1 MRKSR
6 ASFWRLLDTA
16 EVGLPLSGVRG
27 GVERS
32 DDTVSLEVRG
42 TGIGRVF
49 EEGEENDAGLPVTQS
64 DDPRSGGHFGVGTS
78 KAPPGPA
85 REGSR
90 IIIHVI
96 CALKVAD
103 GQHTR
108 LGVEGE
114 YSPIPNGLTTVG
126 GAKTRFFFYEIR
138 HFRHG
143 FLPT

>member
-1 MRKSR
+1 M
-6 ASFWRLLDTA
+6 LDTA
-16 EVGLPLSGVRG
+16 DEVGLPLSGVRG

-32 DDTVSLEVRG
+32 EDTVSLEDERG
-42 TGIGRVF
+42 TGIGREF
-49 EEGEENDAGLPVTQS
+49 EAGEENDAGLPVTQS
-64 DDPRSGGHFGVGTS
+64 DDPRSGGHFCVGTS

-85 REGSR
+85 GEGSR
-90 IIIHVI
+90 VVVHVV

-126 GAKTRFFFYEIR
+126 GAKTRLLFYKIR